1 MKKWIL
7 ILAITLSFTGN
18 VSASEYKPCTT
29 AETTAGT
36 CFSCGTTCTARYTE
50 QTEQDGTTKGVLTV
64 SGQGS
69 MNDYSTSYNETLQ
82 RGQTTAPWKDLDR
95 SIQKVVIEDGITKIG
110 GGAFYHVKTQ
120 EISIPNTVTQINW
133 QALQYSA
140 LKELNI
146 PNSVTIIGT
155 GALNGIATLQN
166 LVLPSSLTS
175 IGSTALGNTHF
186 NNLTIEGNVVL
197 TEDMLK
203 DGTKIP
209 ALSSIQNIYCETTNQ
224 SCLDLLNDSQVSS
237 KIRLYEK
244 KSSAYFYDGKFY
256 QSPADISKNNYT
268 KKRIYTV
275 DEANMVAGKK
285 NTFKIRY
292 K

>member
-1 MKKWIL
+1 MKKLIL
-7 ILAITLSFTGN
+7 ILAITWSFTGN
-18 VSASEYKPCTT
+18 VSASEYKPCTS
-29 AETTAGT
+29 AETNAGT
-36 CFSCGTTCTARYTE
+36 CFSCGASCAARYAE

-69 MNDYSTSYNETLQ
+69 MNNYSTSYNETLG

-95 SIQKVVIEDGITKIG
+95 SIQKVIIEDGITKIG
-110 GGAFYHVKTQ
+110 SGAFYHVKTQ
-120 EISIPNTVTQINW
+120 EISIPNTVTQINK

-146 PNSVTIIGT
+146 PNSVTIIEN
-155 GALNGIATLQN
+155 GALNGITTLQN
-166 LVLPSSLTS
+166 LTLPSSLTS
-175 IGSTALGNTHF
+175 IGNMALGNTYF

-203 DGTKIP
+203 DGTRIP
-209 ALSSIQNIYCETTNQ
+209 ALSSIQNIYCEMTNQ
-224 SCLDLLNDSQVSS
+224 SCLNLLKGSQPSS
-237 KIRLYEK
+237 KIKLYEK
-244 KSSAYFYDGKFY
+244 KSGAYFYDGKFY
-256 QSPADISKNNYT
+256 QSPTDISKNNYT
-268 KKRIYTV
+268 KKRIYTI
-275 DEANMVAGKK
+275 DEVNTVSGKK